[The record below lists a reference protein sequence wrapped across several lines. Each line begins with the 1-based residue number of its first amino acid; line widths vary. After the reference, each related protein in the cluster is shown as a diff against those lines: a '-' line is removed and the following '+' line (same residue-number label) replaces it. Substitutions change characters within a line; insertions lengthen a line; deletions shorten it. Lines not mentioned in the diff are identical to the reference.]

1 MNSQEYEPPA
11 CQLKKHRFEF
21 LYVLQIS
28 IFLMIAALKGN
39 VQQKVGEGPKVN
51 QIFINFFNYLL

>member
-51 QIFINFFNYLL
+51 QIYV